1 MIARSFACAP
11 GRVLALLAP
20 VSLMLLVVWGSGGCA
35 GTAPTCRVPDTVEL
49 EIESSDR
56 VNIDEKGESLPT
68 VIRLY
73 QLKDLSALQQ
83 ASFEDVWERG
93 DEMLAD
99 TKVGAPA
106 EHTLFPGQI
115 TVQRFKRSGEADFLV
130 AVGVFRKPVGGS
142 WRTINEWPLAGDPC
156 AEKDDED
163 AAPKLDQLR
172 VRMFLREYRIEST
185 NNYLKLAKRSC
196 PPNAKACRG
205 TTGEAPDELP
215 DALQNRRLRTFE
227 EDQSAPKPTVGSEG
241 SVSGDKP

>member
-1 MIARSFACAP
+1 MVLGSMLMI
-11 GRVLALLAP
+11 GAL
-20 VSLMLLVVWGSGGCA
+20 GGTGCA
-35 GTAPTCRVPDTVEL
+35 GTQPTCKVPDTVEL

-56 VNIDEKGESLPT
+56 VNRDEKGESLPT

-73 QLKDLSALQQ
+73 QLSDLSALQQ
-83 ASFEDVWERG
+83 ASFEDIWENG
-93 DEMLAD
+93 DAVLGA
-99 TKVGAPA
+99 TKVGTPA

-115 TVQRFKRSGEADFLV
+115 MVQRFKRSAEADFLV

-172 VRMFLREYRIEST
+172 VRMFLRDYRIEST

-196 PPNAKACRG
+196 PPGAKDCKG

-215 DALQNRRLRTFE
+215 DALQNRHLRTFE
-227 EDQSAPKPTVGSEG
+227 EDSSAPKPTVGSEG
-241 SVSGDKP
+241 SVDKEKP